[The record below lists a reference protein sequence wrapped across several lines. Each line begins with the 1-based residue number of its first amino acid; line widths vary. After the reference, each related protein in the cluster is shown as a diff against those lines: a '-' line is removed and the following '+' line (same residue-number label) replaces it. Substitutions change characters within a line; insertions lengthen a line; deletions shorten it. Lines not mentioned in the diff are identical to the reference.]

1 MNEGDEHVAAQRYD
15 EALQAY
21 AEAERMVPDN
31 DEFIF
36 WHAVALVSID
46 RLRDALP
53 VFRRAFLMNPSWWL
67 LIPRL
72 VEVGLL
78 PDDPEV
84 TEAIQSMGPTP
95 ALIPDAEETLD
106 AASADSPDPG
116 RR

>member
-1 MNEGDEHVAAQRYD
+1 MRSGSRNSSDLFCEESPRLPARTAVYRCFRST
-15 EALQAY
+15 EAG
-21 AEAERMVPDN
+21 
-31 DEFIF
+31 
-36 WHAVALVSID
+36 WHAVALISID

-95 ALIPDAEETLD
+95 AVIPDAEETLD